1 MNRRGFMGAILAA
14 SVAPFVVKAGS
25 LMAVRV
31 PESAIILDIRAE
43 YLRQCNERMILV
55 HEMIIYGALERADL
69 TERRFAELNAKIQ
82 PMQLKAQSDRRIA
95 MLNAKILLPEYF
107 RI

>member
-31 PESAIILDIRAE
+31 PESATILDIRAE
-43 YLRQCNERMILV
+43 YLRQYNERMILV
-55 HEMIIYGALERADL
+55 REMVIYGALKGSIQQVRHIPNIRGIVDILQNPQIPMAAD
-69 TERRFAELNAKIQ
+69 
-82 PMQLKAQSDRRIA
+82 
-95 MLNAKILLPEYF
+95 F
-107 RI
+107 RQGFVVFSGG

>member
-14 SVAPFVVKAGS
+14 GVAPFVVKAGS

-31 PESAIILDIRAE
+31 PENAIILDIRAE

-55 HEMIIYGALERADL
+55 R
-69 TERRFAELNAKIQ
+69 
-82 PMQLKAQSDRRIA
+82 
-95 MLNAKILLPEYF
+95 
-107 RI
+107 

>member
-31 PESAIILDIRAE
+31 PENAIILDIRAE

-55 HEMIIYGALERADL
+55 HEMIIYDALKGSIQRVRYIPHIRGKVDILQNPQIPMAAD
-69 TERRFAELNAKIQ
+69 
-82 PMQLKAQSDRRIA
+82 
-95 MLNAKILLPEYF
+95 F
-107 RI
+107 RQGFVVFSGG